1 MDTGF
6 KLYIYHKVKIL
17 YIHGGSKKC
26 MSLNST
32 LRKTN
37 KNNENDQS
45 LLFKYIHICIMYMM
59 AKNYHKT
66 INKKVRILKT

>member
-1 MDTGF
+1 MGEA
-6 KLYIYHKVKIL
+6 
-17 YIHGGSKKC
+17 KK

-45 LLFKYIHICIMYMM
+45 LLFKYIHIM
-59 AKNYHKT
+59 
-66 INKKVRILKT
+66 

>member
-45 LLFKYIHICIMYMM
+45 LLFKYIQYTYIYKM
-59 AKNYHKT
+59 AKNSPIT
-66 INKKVRILKT
+66 INKKVRIVKT